1 MIFNMVGGGG
11 GSAVNPTDA
20 FLSVSAP
27 LGSDITLTKSGVT
40 LTPNFY
46 ASDSTHVYCYFII
59 KPNAFSADAWTVR
72 AVRGSGSTQETAI
85 KTLIINAAGQ
95 YTMSLLYE
103 LVLFDASL
111 LQPDEMEALF
121 RSQGNSKQKY
131 LHGVSNYLGFQLAS
145 GTGST
150 NKWACITDI
159 DLVNIRYNV
168 LHFTAYALNTQSEMV
183 VGLTTNSVATS
194 SDVGAASFAVQTN
207 ASTSHTTIDLDIS
220 NISSVSHA
228 LIGINYNSNYSRTGY
243 VSKIWATQG
252 GSA

>member
-46 ASDSTHVYCYFII
+46 ASDSTSVYCYFVI

-85 KTLIINAAGQ
+85 KTIVINAAGQ

-103 LVLFDASL
+103 LVLFDASI
-111 LQPDEMEALF
+111 LQADEMEALF
-121 RSQGNSKQKY
+121 RTAGDPKQAY
-131 LHGVSNYLGFQLAS
+131 LHNVTGYLGFRISS
-145 GTGST
+145 GTGAKP
-150 NKWACITDI
+150 NWACITDI
-159 DLVNIRYNV
+159 DLVNIRYNF
-168 LHFTAYALNTQSEMV
+168 LHFTAYYVSGGMN
-183 VGLTTNSVATS
+183 VGLTTDSIATA
-194 SDVGAASFAVQTN
+194 SDVRNASFAVQ
-207 ASTSHTTIDLDIS
+207 SGPGTSPTTIDLDIS

-228 LIGINYNSNYSRTGY
+228 LIRLPQSSNYDYSGY

-252 GSA
+252 GTA